1 MSRIA
6 FFVFFLTRLTA
17 ISSAQTITETFGTGA
32 SAFSIDFVE
41 IGNLNNPAQKVSVG
55 LTLSNLS
62 GTIIQPA
69 REQEV
74 GSVDYSYRIGKYEI
88 TRDIITR
95 FNSLQPLQIAMG
107 DLSNFGGHSGDILNR
122 PATSISWN
130 QAARF
135 VNWLN
140 TSRGY
145 QEAYYFATTGP
156 YDDISAW
163 PSPPYLTVTGTIGTW
178 GSNYSGSNRFRNP
191 NAHYFLPS
199 LDEWYKAAYGSPDGT
214 WYKFSNGSNVAPNA
228 TSGGLSGLVYGGYPV
243 SGPADV
249 DNAGDLSAWGTMA
262 QGGNALE
269 LTESALNGLFTS
281 PRDYRLLMGGSWD
294 SPNGIQSS
302 GLGDS
307 LLPSDHFSTAGF
319 RVASVPQPSSL
330 SLLALALGSL
340 LMAIGIHRCSQNPN
354 CPPSQKKSLLW
365 KGLMTVRNF
374 NGEIIEISDHSKN
387 LNL

>member
-1 MSRIA
+1 MSRFA

-41 IGNLNNPAQKVSVG
+41 IGNLNNPAQKVIVFPA
-55 LTLSNLS
+55 LSNLS

-107 DLSNFGGHSGDILNR
+107 DLSNFGGHGGDILNR
-122 PATSISWN
+122 PATGIIWN

-140 TSRGY
+140 TSKGY

-163 PSPPYLTVTGTIGTW
+163 PSSSVLTVTGTIGTW

-214 WYKFSNGSNVAPNA
+214 WYEFSNGSDVAPNA
-228 TSGGLSGLVYGGYPV
+228 TSGGLSGFVYGGYPV

-249 DNAGDLSAWGTMA
+249 DNAGDLSACGTMA
-262 QGGNALE
+262 QGGNATE
-269 LTESALNGLFTS
+269 LTESALNGHFTS
-281 PRDYRLLMGGSWD
+281 PRDYRLIMGGSWN
-294 SPNGIQSS
+294 SEGGIRSS
-302 GLGDS
+302 GLGES
-307 LLPSDHFSTAGF
+307 LDPRDQFSLAGF
-319 RVASVPQPSSL
+319 RVASVPEPSSL
-330 SLLALALGSL
+330 SLLALGSL

-354 CPPSQKKSLLW
+354 CPPSQKKS
-365 KGLMTVRNF
+365 
-374 NGEIIEISDHSKN
+374 
-387 LNL
+387 